1 MMHGFYFNTPNKEYF
16 FVTKQTE
23 RTEKLCKAVEEY
35 VVKDGCNFVLNA
47 AFSIKDNVQLATC
60 KVKHTAQIGV
70 YLVISGE
77 NFVKVG
83 KPDIISLKSK
93 RA

>member
-23 RTEKLCKAVEEY
+23 RTKELCKAVEKYLVE
-35 VVKDGCNFVLNA
+35 DGCKFGE
-47 AFSIKDNVQLATC
+47 SGIKDNLQLATC
-60 KVKHTAQIGV
+60 QVKHTAQIGV
-70 YLVISGE
+70 FCVIKGE